1 MNRIL
6 ELRNKLR
13 MTQEEFA
20 DHCGIARS
28 SIARYEASGNVSRA
42 NADKIARACG
52 VSVSYVI
59 ADTNE
64 DVTAR
69 TINLSPVTAS
79 ADELTPEVGAA
90 SQPWNVQYPAGVALR
105 RPPMYDPTPSLSEQ
119 DVPRIAEKV
128 AQMSRDAKTSPVL
141 NQSEQQLV
149 EEYRLLNSAGRI
161 RVQRLIDQ
169 LLDNK
174 FSGE

>member
-42 NADKIARACG
+42 NAEKIARACG

-79 ADELTPEVGAA
+79 ASDLPHDPMTE
-90 SQPWNVQYPAGVALR
+90 WNVQYPAGVALR
-105 RPPMYDPTPSLSEQ
+105 RPPLYDPTPSLSEQ
-119 DVPRIAEKV
+119 DVTRIAEKV

>member
-1 MNRIL
+1 MNRIR
-6 ELRNKLR
+6 ELRKKSQL
-13 MTQEEFA
+13 TQAALGKALHISQGMVSAYENEETPLTAELISQLAEFFQ
-20 DHCGIARS
+20 
-28 SIARYEASGNVSRA
+28 VSTDYLLGR
-42 NADKIARACG
+42 
-52 VSVSYVI
+52 
-59 ADTNE
+59 DT
-64 DVTAR
+64 
-69 TINLSPVTAS
+69 P
-79 ADELTPEVGAA
+79 TPPEPE
-90 SQPWNVQYPAGVALR
+90 QPHDPMAEWNVQYPAGVALR

-119 DVPRIAEKV
+119 DVTRIAEKV
-128 AQMSRDAKTSPVL
+128 AQMSRDAKTSPIL